1 VINEAES
8 GRPVTH
14 PTGSAPFLAREPRY
28 ARDASMHLNFG
39 GTETADVSA
48 AIWLS
53 SSGDGNGLL
62 ERVGR
67 MQAYISG
74 RNVNL
79 TFRPPNRGPVRAL
92 QNFDIDIGEG
102 EFLSIVGPSGCGK
115 STFLN
120 VLLGLVKPDSG
131 DIRMDGKPITGPGTD
146 RAMVFQEFGLLP
158 WRTVQH
164 NVELG
169 LELKGMAAEARRKV
183 SQPLIQ
189 MVGLTGFEGHYP
201 HELSGGMKQRVGLA
215 RALATDPN
223 VLLMDEPF
231 AALDAQTRD
240 LMQVE
245 LLRIWQEAKKTVL
258 FVTHQIDEAI
268 YLSDRVVVMT
278 KRPGHAKKIFKIGL
292 PRPRDYEM
300 RVTPEFNELK
310 LEIWNELKDEITV

>member
-1 VINEAES
+1 
-8 GRPVTH
+8 
-14 PTGSAPFLAREPRY
+14 
-28 ARDASMHLNFG
+28 M
-39 GTETADVSA
+39 GT
-48 AIWLS
+48 
-53 SSGDGNGLL
+53 
-62 ERVGR
+62 
-67 MQAYISG
+67 YIQG

-92 QNFDIDIGEG
+92 HGFDIDVNES

-120 VLLGLVKPDSG
+120 VLLGLLRPDSG
-131 DIRMDGKPITGPGTD
+131 DLRLRGKAISGPGGD

-158 WRTVQH
+158 WRTVQS
-164 NVELG
+164 NIELG
-169 LELKGMAAEARRKV
+169 LELKGMSADRRHAI
-183 SQPLIQ
+183 SQRLIK
-189 MVGLTGFEGHYP
+189 MVGLSSFEGHYP

-215 RALATDPN
+215 RALATDPD

-268 YLSDRVVVMT
+268 YLSDRVMVMT
-278 KRPGHAKKIFKIGL
+278 KRPGHAKKIFAINL

-300 RVTPEFNELK
+300 RVTPEFNDLK
-310 LEIWNELKDEITV
+310 LEIWHALRDEIMI

>member
-1 VINEAES
+1 
-8 GRPVTH
+8 
-14 PTGSAPFLAREPRY
+14 
-28 ARDASMHLNFG
+28 
-39 GTETADVSA
+39 
-48 AIWLS
+48 
-53 SSGDGNGLL
+53 
-62 ERVGR
+62 
-67 MQAYISG
+67 MQAYIQG

-120 VLLGLVKPDSG
+120 VLLGLIKPDGG
-131 DIRMDGKPITGPGTD
+131 DLTMQGKQIAGPGTD

-158 WRTVQH
+158 WRTVQA

-169 LELKGMAAEARRKV
+169 LELKGLKGDARRRI
-183 SQPLIQ
+183 SQPLVE
-189 MVGLTGFEGHYP
+189 MVGLSGFEGHFP

-268 YLSDRVVVMT
+268 YLSDRVMVMT
-278 KRPGHAKKIFKIGL
+278 KRPGRAKKIFKIDL